1 MVVSV
6 AQVSAI
12 RMLWGF
18 SGIAK
23 KVVFLKSVF
32 SVVIEVLRNIDT
44 LLTSDLCTALT
55 FRFAHAVSVYSY

>member
-6 AQVSAI
+6 AQVSASI

-18 SGIAK
+18 SGISK

-32 SVVIEVLRNIDT
+32 SVVIEVLT
-44 LLTSDLCTALT
+44 LTHFSPVNFVL
-55 FRFAHAVSVYSY
+55 H